1 MPFTI
6 PVLRASITVGTPT
19 RATPPLGSFL
29 SSISKGNPKVV
40 LVRTVGSLE
49 CFEVCYSAELARL
62 VKENPAQ
69 PIRATYRVSVRFGW
83 PDWIETLETA
93 GIPNLMGTGGQHGRG
108 ECF

>member
-1 MPFTI
+1 M
-6 PVLRASITVGTPT
+6 
-19 RATPPLGSFL
+19 
-29 SSISKGNPKVV
+29 V